1 MDFTEDQNKMMAS
14 SLGSD
19 SSTSSDVP
27 QFHHTPSFC
36 EENVYLLCKKLCA
49 DKVADVSDLF
59 VVFISNEN
67 KHVPLWHQKA
77 SHRADG
83 VILWDYH
90 VICIQRR
97 KEGKSM
103 DLVWD
108 LDSSLPFPS
117 TLSSYISESIRPSF
131 ELFSEFQRVFR
142 IVHAPIFL
150 RYFASDRR
158 HMKDSQGNWMANPPE
173 YEVIVAEDGN
183 VHNLNEYIEMSTKDV
198 LKDLGEDKINAV
210 FTKQFGLLVGES
222 QLEQFFSS
230 ISQ

>member
-1 MDFTEDQNKMMAS
+1 MMAS
-14 SLGSD
+14 SLDSV
-19 SSTSSDVP
+19 SSTSSDVS
-27 QFHHTPSFC
+27 QFHHTPSYC

-49 DKVADVSDLF
+49 DGVADASDLF

-83 VILWDYH
+83 IILWDYH
-90 VICIQRR
+90 VICIQRK
-97 KEGKSM
+97 KEGKSV

-117 TLSSYISESIRPSF
+117 TLPSYVSESIRPSF

-142 IVHAPIFL
+142 IVHAPLFL

-158 HMKDSQGNWMANPPE
+158 HMKDSQGSWMANPPE
-173 YEVIVAEDGN
+173 HEVIVAQDGS
-183 VHNLNEYIEMSTKDV
+183 VHNLNQYIDMSTKDV
-198 LKDLGEDKINAV
+198 LKDIKEDSINEV
-210 FTKQFGLLVGES
+210 FTKPFGLLVGES
-222 QLEQFFSS
+222 HLEQFFSS